1 MTTSNAPTN
10 CLVFKL
16 EEFYDYELDTT
27 LFILYDKNEEMYLI
41 RGKRSALT
49 NETEGVSYSF
59 RCKYVEELLEFIKL
73 VICSDSLLNYT
84 LYNYDN
90 LPYDCDD
97 ITFDSL
103 KDDDN
108 DRDYEIT
115 GFDNQKYSDKKMKKF
130 LRILKY
136 VFNYY

>member
-1 MTTSNAPTN
+1 MTTFNAPTD

-16 EEFYDYELDTT
+16 EEFYDDELDTT

-41 RGKRSALT
+41 RGKRSALSKNT
-49 NETEGVSYSF
+49 DSVSYSF
-59 RCKYVEELLEFIKL
+59 RCKYVEELIEFIKL
-73 VICSDSLLNYT
+73 VICSESLLSYT

-90 LPYDCDD
+90 LPYNCDD

-103 KDDDN
+103 KEDDN
-108 DRDYEIT
+108 DKAYELT
-115 GFDNQKYSDKKMKKF
+115 GFDNQKYSDKKLQKF
-130 LRILKY
+130 LRVLKY

>member
-1 MTTSNAPTN
+1 MTSSNGPTD

-16 EEFYDYELDTT
+16 EEFYDNELDTT

-41 RGKRSALT
+41 RGKRSDLS
-49 NETEGVSYSF
+49 NNTESVSYSF
-59 RCKYVEELLEFIKL
+59 RCKYVEELLEFVKL
-73 VICSDSLLNYT
+73 VICSESLLNYT

-103 KDDDN
+103 KEDDN
-108 DRDYEIT
+108 DRAYELT
-115 GFDNQKYSDKKMKKF
+115 GFDNQKYSDKKLKNI
-130 LRILKY
+130 LRVLKY